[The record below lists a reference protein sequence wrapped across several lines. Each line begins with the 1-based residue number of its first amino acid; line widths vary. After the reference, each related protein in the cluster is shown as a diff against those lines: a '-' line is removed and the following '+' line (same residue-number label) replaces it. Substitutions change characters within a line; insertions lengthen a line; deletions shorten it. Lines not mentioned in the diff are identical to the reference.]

1 MIHNNSI
8 LDTEAIPMY
17 SFGSSS
23 TAQVYICDSHPEYC
37 GSYIYTMAE
46 MEKACNSAPGNFI
59 RLNE

>member
-1 MIHNNSI
+1 
-8 LDTEAIPMY
+8 MY